1 MLAALL
7 PIMGT
12 LTMLPVMPLLFSH
25 FAAQPHAQLLV
36 PMIITIPAA
45 SMALLAPLAG
55 MVGDRLSRR
64 RLLIAATALYAGF
77 GLLPVMLDD
86 LYAILLARLVMGI
99 ADAFILTTANALIG
113 DYFTGEACS
122 KWLAVQSGMGSILST
137 LIVLGAGLLGTT
149 GLVWSD
155 LPVCSG
161 DPGLYRPVSVHRR
174 AGDAPSRGQCRWRG
188 GCRFSTAQNGD
199 DRPDYPRQRD
209 SLLSRAAADKRCSV
223 SSG

>member
-1 MLAALL
+1 MVMHKVSATPREAGAVQAMLLMLAALL

-12 LTMLPVMPLLFSH
+12 LTMLPVMPRLFSH

-45 SMALLAPLAG
+45 SMALLSPLAG

-86 LYAILLARLVMGI
+86 LYAILLARLVMGV

-113 DYFTGEACS
+113 DYFTGEARS
-122 KWLAVQSGMGSILST
+122 KWLAVQSGMGSCWALACWEPWAGMVRSTCMLWRSRSLS
-137 LIVLGAGLLGTT
+137 AC
-149 GLVWSD
+149 
-155 LPVCSG
+155 VCS
-161 DPGLYRPVSVHRR
+161 PQSRRR
-174 AGDAPSRGQCRWRG
+174 AVAWTVSLARRLSLFHDAKWR
-188 GCRFSTAQNGD
+188 RSA
-199 DRPDYPRQRD
+199 
-209 SLLSRAAADKRCSV
+209 
-223 SSG
+223 

>member
-1 MLAALL
+1 MVMHKVSATPREAGAVQAMLLMLAALL

-137 LIVLGAGLLGTT
+137 LIVLGAGLLGTL
-149 GLVWSD
+149 G
-155 LPVCSG
+155 
-161 DPGLYRPVSVHRR
+161 
-174 AGDAPSRGQCRWRG
+174 
-188 GCRFSTAQNGD
+188 
-199 DRPDYPRQRD
+199 
-209 SLLSRAAADKRCSV
+209 
-223 SSG
+223 